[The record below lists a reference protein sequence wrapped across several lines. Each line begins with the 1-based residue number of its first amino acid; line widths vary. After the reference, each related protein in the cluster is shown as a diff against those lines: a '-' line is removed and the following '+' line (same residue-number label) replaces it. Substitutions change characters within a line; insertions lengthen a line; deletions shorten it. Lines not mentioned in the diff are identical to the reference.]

1 MTKIYELYQCEYKG
15 EIVYIGQGK
24 KGRHKH
30 CNSGCSHVYELNKIY
45 FLEGKGAIEVSIL
58 KTFTCKKE
66 VERVEKEFI
75 RCYNPRYNSVHT
87 RANLEKFELMHT
99 SKQVKK
105 ALKLYRDSCQVKR
118 LKDDFIKDYEDLC
131 NRFFLFYGAD
141 AILNNSIK
149 LYSRDSFKEFGE
161 HRLALFS
168 RYLRSPKSDCMKD
181 DNYYALLCR
190 ALTDL
195 YGIDLKSCL
204 HKRSSKNVL

>member
-30 CNSGCSHVYELNKIY
+30 CNSG
-45 FLEGKGAIEVSIL
+45 
-58 KTFTCKKE
+58 
-66 VERVEKEFI
+66 
-75 RCYNPRYNSVHT
+75 
-87 RANLEKFELMHT
+87 
-99 SKQVKK
+99 
-105 ALKLYRDSCQVKR
+105 
-118 LKDDFIKDYEDLC
+118 
-131 NRFFLFYGAD
+131 
-141 AILNNSIK
+141 
-149 LYSRDSFKEFGE
+149 
-161 HRLALFS
+161 
-168 RYLRSPKSDCMKD
+168 CMKD